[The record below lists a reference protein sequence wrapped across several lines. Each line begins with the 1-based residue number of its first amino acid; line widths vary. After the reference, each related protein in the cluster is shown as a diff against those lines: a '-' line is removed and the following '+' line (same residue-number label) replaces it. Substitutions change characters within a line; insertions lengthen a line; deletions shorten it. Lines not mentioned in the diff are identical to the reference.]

1 MSLFYGPK
9 GNHNLVEM
17 CCSPCARARITT
29 DFPFTPFARYGFALL
44 DNPFNCAMMYPKYFD
59 KHTDAKH
66 RMARMLGADLDYG
79 VCVNTHTLSP
89 ALYTVSA
96 IAVMDP
102 ETMSRSRFLQL
113 AAAPHTHPPLLAKVV
128 NNLLEGLQVQP
139 PTSCLAAACCAWA
152 TCHKT
157 LQAAARP
164 EEAIVKDFMHLSLI
178 RRALPGWGAST
189 SQFAEM

>member
-1 MSLFYGPK
+1 
-9 GNHNLVEM
+9 
-17 CCSPCARARITT
+17 
-29 DFPFTPFARYGFALL
+29 
-44 DNPFNCAMMYPKYFD
+44 MMYPKYFD

-128 NNLLEGLQVQP
+128 NNLLEGLQVQTP
-139 PTSCLAAACCAWA
+139 PPPQPDALQRRAVRGQHVTKPC
-152 TCHKT
+152 
-157 LQAAARP
+157 LQAAVRP